1 MVGKYGK
8 YPIVIALGLLV
19 LRGGLGLAR
28 AGIGSLEPDG
38 PAALQW
44 RSGDDLPQPAGDGA
58 AFVLEGTLYHAGGWA
73 GDPAH
78 PLADVYAAPLSP
90 EGEPEGW
97 DSGPSLTPRGRF
109 GAAVAVYG
117 SWAYLIGGYDG
128 QKILDRVDRF
138 DGANWQEV
146 GALPTTLNFPAAA
159 ALHGRLYVA
168 GGLPGP
174 VADVR
179 SAPIQEDG
187 SLGEWRDEAALPREL
202 MTRLAVWGEC
212 LYAVGGRDKVGE
224 PRAEIYRA
232 KWNGDA
238 IAGWIQITSLPQP
251 LALHGVAVREGVL
264 YVLGGEASGGALNG
278 KVYAATIQPD
288 CTLSGWATEG
298 LPGEPRRRVAV
309 TAVGRGIYLI
319 GGQTGGGFVK
329 ETWYDLL
336 PLIVEFTAGS
346 QSGPEDVGTMTAT
359 LRLSAVSGLPVTVP
373 FTASGT
379 ATEGADNDYTITPSP
394 AIIPAG
400 SLTAT
405 IVIAVNDDSLD
416 EEDETIVVTL
426 GTPTNAGLGD
436 TTVHTATILDNDPP
450 PTVDFTAGSQSGPED
465 VGTMTATLRLSAVSG
480 LPVTVPFTV
489 SGTATEGAD
498 NDYTITPSPAIIPA
512 GSTATIVITV
522 NDDPLP
528 EEDETVVVT
537 LGTPTNARLGG
548 ITVHT
553 ATILDNEP
561 RLSVWK
567 EATPF
572 GPVGYGD
579 VITYAIHYGNPSHL
593 SQTGVVVT
601 DRVPSGT
608 AWVGATPPP
617 DEEIDR
623 VLRWSID
630 DLAAG
635 ADGTITFT
643 VVVSPPQRTW
653 ELTKTMATSWLTSTL
668 TPTLR
673 TEARITYTI
682 FYTPVGVTT
691 TAGLL
696 VTDTLPDRLAPLT
709 VTAEGNFA
717 YAVRGHDVIWR
728 VERITGSGRLW
739 VMACVTQSFTA
750 TAPLDNSVALY
761 DGYRPVTATLRGY
774 LGPPDES
781 LVVPSCPATMPVH
794 PSEVP
799 PLHPDVE
806 VRNRAWIYSK
816 EIGRWQ
822 PGNEVVHFWPSTYL
836 YLPLIQSASG
846 RAPSPTKGRSVGR
859 PCGEG
864 YNSPEDEW
872 LIRRVY
878 ED

>member
-1 MVGKYGK
+1 M
-8 YPIVIALGLLV
+8 LHT
-19 LRGGLGLAR
+19 
-28 AGIGSLEPDG
+28 DG

-405 IVIAVNDDSLD
+405 IVI
-416 EEDETIVVTL
+416 
-426 GTPTNAGLGD
+426 
-436 TTVHTATILDNDPP
+436 
-450 PTVDFTAGSQSGPED
+450 
-465 VGTMTATLRLSAVSG
+465 
-480 LPVTVPFTV
+480 
-489 SGTATEGAD
+489 
-498 NDYTITPSPAIIPA
+498 
-512 GSTATIVITV
+512 TV